1 MSTSTRGISGC
12 RMKKITNNILTVLF
26 MKKLVSIA
34 VIGMS
39 LLTACNSG
47 KLKQAEAE
55 NIALDDSLHVAL
67 ANQDSL
73 FSLLNDITDGMN
85 QIRDLEKIMSS
96 TPDISAESSSRKEQI
111 RNDMMAI
118 QQALQDRRERLAQLE
133 AKLAKSE
140 GYNATLKRTV
150 DNLKAE
156 IATQETTIASLRNEL
171 ASANIQIAELGT
183 RVDSLNNTVTTVTQA
198 KDAAEQESVELAN
211 ELNTCYYAIGTKG
224 ELKKNKI
231 IETGFLRKTKIMR
244 GDYQQNYFTK
254 GDKRVL
260 STIPLHSKKAQ
271 ILTNQPAD
279 SYVMEDVDGMK
290 VLKITNPEK
299 FWSLTNYLVIQV
311 D

>member
-1 MSTSTRGISGC
+1 
-12 RMKKITNNILTVLF
+12 

-73 FSLLNDITDGMN
+73 FSLLNDITEGMN

-224 ELKKNKI
+224 
-231 IETGFLRKTKIMR
+231 
-244 GDYQQNYFTK
+244 
-254 GDKRVL
+254 DKRVL

-279 SYVMEDVDGMK
+279 SYVIEDVDGMK